1 MASLPLLLTKSPYS
15 PDNLCVCVQEQIK
28 QHKYLIQAASSIAT
42 DERKLL
48 PYSDSWC
55 QAATSHLL
63 RSVLPQT
70 GQRFQRKRERR
81 KLLPFSSEC
90 VCLSSFSLLSHW
102 FLSHFEEVNLR
113 LLSFSG
119 FVWNW
124 RNLVYEERTD
134 MCIDREAAWSQHLQ
148 QPH

>member
-1 MASLPLLLTKSPYS
+1 MNSAFISHQRLHPAAQSEGTQTWFPCLCCSPN
-15 PDNLCVCVQEQIK
+15 PRTLQTTRVCVQEQIK

-70 GQRFQRKRERR
+70 GQRFQR
-81 KLLPFSSEC
+81 
-90 VCLSSFSLLSHW
+90 
-102 FLSHFEEVNLR
+102 
-113 LLSFSG
+113 
-119 FVWNW
+119 
-124 RNLVYEERTD
+124 
-134 MCIDREAAWSQHLQ
+134 
-148 QPH
+148 